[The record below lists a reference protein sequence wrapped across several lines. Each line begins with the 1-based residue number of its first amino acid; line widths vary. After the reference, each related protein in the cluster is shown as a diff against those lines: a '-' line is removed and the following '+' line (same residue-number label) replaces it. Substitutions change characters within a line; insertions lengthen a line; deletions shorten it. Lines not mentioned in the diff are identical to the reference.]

1 MRVLEPAPGLLAFY
15 EGRDGVRYLPQANWV
30 DDGALSLGIASYA
43 LLSGDHALVYDT
55 HVAPDRAR
63 AIRAELTAR
72 GARRFTV
79 VLSHW
84 HLDHVAGT
92 EAFADCEVIANP
104 RTAAHLA
111 THKQQ
116 IEAGTYDSP
125 PAINPLILPNRLF
138 DGHLALDGFAERV
151 ELLTFNIHSDDATVL
166 WLPDRGILL
175 AGDTLEDTV
184 TYVSEPENLA
194 HHLADLARLAALHPT
209 RVLPNHGAPD
219 IIAQGG
225 YPPGLIAATADY
237 TGALIDRRANL
248 PLPDLLKPHLDAGH
262 LHYFQPYEAIHTQ
275 NLARVAALG

>member
-15 EGRDGVRYLPQANWV
+15 EGRDGVRYLPQENWV

-43 LLSGDHALVYDT
+43 LIHGDRALVYDT

-72 GARRFTV
+72 GARHFTV

-104 RTAAHLA
+104 RTAAHLTA
-111 THKQQ
+111 HQPQ

-125 PAINPLILPNRLF
+125 PAINPLILPTRLF
-138 DGHLALDGFAERV
+138 DTRLALDGFGERV
-151 ELLTFNIHSDDATVL
+151 ELLTFDIHSDDATAL

-175 AGDTLEDTV
+175 AGDTVEDTV
-184 TYVSEPENLA
+184 TYVSEPDHLA
-194 HHLADLARLAALHPT
+194 RHLADLARLAALNPT
-209 RVLPNHGAPD
+209 RILPNHGASD
-219 IIAQGG
+219 IIAAGG

-237 TGALIDRRANL
+237 TRALIARRADL
-248 PLPDLLKPHLDAGH
+248 PLQSLLKPHLDAGN
-262 LHYFQPYEAIHTQ
+262 LHYFQPYEAIHAQ
-275 NLARVAALG
+275 NLARVAGAR